1 MTNVLLFVIYAIIGL
16 ICVSLAV
23 SALRT
28 KGQQAR
34 VGTALFWSLLG
45 IIFILGDYIPAN
57 IVGVLIIVMAI
68 LSATKQVKLVSF
80 NTTTEEFK
88 KESAAKIGNK
98 LFIPALV
105 LAILAFVIAQF
116 TNLGSYNAIGLS
128 GIGALIVILLISK
141 SSIGE
146 ANSETTRLLSQVGPT
161 AILPQILAALGGAGE
176 MPTASAGVGDVIAGG
191 VSQVIPTGNI
201 WLGVTAYCVGMALFT
216 AVMGNAFAAF
226 SVITAGIGVPFVFAL
241 GANPLIA
248 SALALT
254 AGFCGTLLTP
264 MAANFNIVPAS
275 ILDIKN
281 QYGVIKAQAPF
292 AVIMLII
299 HIILMRFL
307 AF

>member
-1 MTNVLLFVIYAIIGL
+1 MTMVDAILFVIYAIIGL
-16 ICVSLAV
+16 ICISLAV
-23 SALRT
+23 IALRT
-28 KGQQAR
+28 NGQQSR
-34 VGTALFWSLLG
+34 IGTALFWTVLG
-45 IIFILGDYIPAN
+45 VIFILGNWIPAN
-57 IVGVLIIVMAI
+57 VVGVLIVIMAI
-68 LSATKQVKLVSF
+68 LSATKQVKLV
-80 NTTTEEFK
+80 NIKTTTEEFK
-88 KESAAKIGNK
+88 KESASKIGNK

-116 TNLGSYNAIGLS
+116 TNLGSFNAIGLS
-128 GIGALIVILLISK
+128 GIGALIVILVISK
-141 SSIGE
+141 SNIGE
-146 ANSETTRLLSQVGPT
+146 ANSEATRLLSQVGPT
-161 AILPQILAALGGAGE
+161 AILPQILAALG
-176 MPTASAGVGDVIAGG
+176 TLFTIAGVGDVIAGG
-191 VSQVIPTGNI
+191 VSQVIPSGNI

-248 SALALT
+248 GALALT

-275 ILDIKN
+275 ILDLKN

-292 AVIMLII
+292 AIIMLII

>member
-146 ANSETTRLLSQVGPT
+146 ANSEATRLLSQVGPT
-161 AILPQILAALGGAGE
+161 AILPQILAALG
-176 MPTASAGVGDVIAGG
+176 TLFTIAGVGDVIAGG
-191 VSQVIPTGNI
+191 VSQMIPTGNI
-201 WLGVTAYCVGMALFT
+201 WLGVTAYYVGMALFT

-226 SVITAGIGVPFVFAL
+226 SGITAGIGVPFVFAL
-241 GANPLIA
+241 GANRLIA

>member
-146 ANSETTRLLSQVGPT
+146 ANSEATRLLSQVGPT
-161 AILPQILAALGGAGE
+161 AILPQILAALG
-176 MPTASAGVGDVIAGG
+176 TLFTIAGVGDVIAGG

-292 AVIMLII
+292 AIIMLII

>member
-28 KGQQAR
+28 KGQQAC
-34 VGTALFWSLLG
+34 VGTALFWSILG
-45 IIFILGDYIPAN
+45 IIFILGNYIPAN

-116 TNLGSYNAIGLS
+116 THLGSYNAIGLS

-146 ANSETTRLLSQVGPT
+146 ANSEATRLLSQVGPT
-161 AILPQILAALGGAGE
+161 AILPQILAALG
-176 MPTASAGVGDVIAGG
+176 TLFTIAGVGDVIAGG

>member
-1 MTNVLLFVIYAIIGL
+1 MADVLLFVIYAIIGV

-23 SALRT
+23 SAMRS
-28 KGQQAR
+28 KNQPAR
-34 VGTALFWSLLG
+34 IGTFLFWSVLG
-45 IIFILGDYIPAN
+45 AIFILGDYIPAN
-57 IVGVLIIVMAI
+57 VVGMLIVLMAI
-68 LSATKQVKLVSF
+68 LSATKQVKLVSLK
-80 NTTTEEFK
+80 TTTEEFK
-88 KESAAKIGNK
+88 KESAAKVGNK

-128 GIGALIVILLISK
+128 GMGALIVILIISK
-141 SSIGE
+141 SNIWE
-146 ANSETTRLLSQVGPT
+146 ANQEATRLLSQVGPT
-161 AILPQILAALGGAGE
+161 AILPQILAALG
-176 MPTASAGVGDVIAGG
+176 TLFTIAGVGDVIASG
-191 VSQVIPTGNI
+191 VSQVIPEGNI

-226 SVITAGIGVPFVFAL
+226 SVITAGIGVPFVFTL
-241 GANPLIA
+241 GGNPLIA
-248 SALALT
+248 GALALT

-275 ILDIKN
+275 ILNLKN
-281 QYGVIKAQAPF
+281 QYGVIKAQAAF
-292 AVIMLII
+292 AIIMLII

>member
-34 VGTALFWSLLG
+34 VGTALFWSILG

-88 KESAAKIGNK
+88 QESAAKIGNK

-146 ANSETTRLLSQVGPT
+146 ANSEATRLLSQVGPT
-161 AILPQILAALGGAGE
+161 AILPQILAALG
-176 MPTASAGVGDVIAGG
+176 TLFTIAGVGDVIAGG

-241 GANPLIA
+241 GADPLIA
-248 SALALT
+248 STLTLT

>member
-1 MTNVLLFVIYAIIGL
+1 MMNMVDLLLFIIYTIIGL
-16 ICVSLAV
+16 ICISLAV
-23 SALRT
+23 SAMRSNN
-28 KGQQAR
+28 QPAR
-34 VGTALFWSLLG
+34 IGTFLFWSVLG
-45 IIFILGDYIPAN
+45 VIFILGDYIPAN
-57 IVGVLIIVMAI
+57 VVGMLIVLMAI
-68 LSATKQVKLVSF
+68 LSATKQVKLVSLK
-80 NTTTEEFK
+80 TTTEEFK
-88 KESAAKIGNK
+88 KESAAKVGNK

-105 LAILAFVIAQF
+105 LAVLAFVIAQF

-128 GIGALIVILLISK
+128 GIGALIVILIISK
-141 SSIGE
+141 SNIGE
-146 ANSETTRLLSQVGPT
+146 ANQEATRLLSQVGPT
-161 AILPQILAALGGAGE
+161 AILPQILAALG
-176 MPTASAGVGDVIAGG
+176 TLFTIAGVGEVIASG
-191 VSQVIPTGNI
+191 VSQVIPEGNI

-241 GANPLIA
+241 GGNPLIA
-248 SALALT
+248 GALALT

-275 ILDIKN
+275 ILNLKN
-281 QYGVIKAQAPF
+281 QYGVIKAQAVF

>member
-1 MTNVLLFVIYAIIGL
+1 MTNILLIVIYAIIGL

-23 SALRT
+23 FALRSKT
-28 KGQQAR
+28 QQAR
-34 VGTALFWSLLG
+34 VGTALFWSILG
-45 IIFILGDYIPAN
+45 IIFIFGDWIPAN
-57 IVGVLIIVMAI
+57 VVGVLIIVLAI
-68 LSATKQVKLVSF
+68 LSASKQVKVGSF
-80 NTTTEEFK
+80 KTTDEEFK
-88 KESAAKIGNK
+88 LESAKKIGNK

-105 LAILAFVIAQF
+105 LAILAFLIAQF

-128 GIGALIVILLISK
+128 GIGALIVMMVLSK
-141 SSIGE
+141 SNVKE
-146 ANSETTRLLSQVGPT
+146 ANNESIRLLSQVGPT
-161 AILPQILAALGGAGE
+161 AILPQILAALG
-176 MPTASAGVGDVIAGG
+176 TLFTVAGVGDVIAGG
-191 VSQVIPTGNI
+191 VSQVIPEGNI
-201 WLGVTAYCVGMALFT
+201 WLGVVAYCVGMAVFT

-248 SALALT
+248 GALALT

-275 ILDIKN
+275 ILELKN

-292 AVIMLII
+292 AIIMLII

>member
-28 KGQQAR
+28 KGQKAR

-146 ANSETTRLLSQVGPT
+146 ANSEATRLLSQVGPT
-161 AILPQILAALGGAGE
+161 AILPQILAALG
-176 MPTASAGVGDVIAGG
+176 TLFTIAGVGDVIAGG
-191 VSQVIPTGNI
+191 VSQMIPTGNI

>member
-146 ANSETTRLLSQVGPT
+146 ANSEATRLLSQVGPT
-161 AILPQILAALGGAGE
+161 AILPQILAALG
-176 MPTASAGVGDVIAGG
+176 TLFTIAGVGEVIAGE
-191 VSQVIPTGNI
+191 
-201 WLGVTAYCVGMALFT
+201 
-216 AVMGNAFAAF
+216 
-226 SVITAGIGVPFVFAL
+226 
-241 GANPLIA
+241 
-248 SALALT
+248 
-254 AGFCGTLLTP
+254 
-264 MAANFNIVPAS
+264 
-275 ILDIKN
+275 
-281 QYGVIKAQAPF
+281 
-292 AVIMLII
+292 
-299 HIILMRFL
+299 
-307 AF
+307 

>member
-146 ANSETTRLLSQVGPT
+146 ANSEATRLLSQVGPT
-161 AILPQILAALGGAGE
+161 AILPQILAALG
-176 MPTASAGVGDVIAGG
+176 TLFTIAGVGDVIAGG

-241 GANPLIA
+241 GANTLIA

>member
-1 MTNVLLFVIYAIIGL
+1 MTNILLTVIYAIIGL

-23 SALRT
+23 FALRSKT
-28 KGQQAR
+28 QQAR
-34 VGTALFWSLLG
+34 VGTALFWSILG
-45 IIFILGDYIPAN
+45 IIFIFGDWIPAN
-57 IVGVLIIVMAI
+57 VVGVLIIVLAI
-68 LSATKQVKLVSF
+68 LSASKQVKVGSF
-80 NTTTEEFK
+80 KTTDEEFK
-88 KESAAKIGNK
+88 LESAKKIGNK

-105 LAILAFVIAQF
+105 LAILAFLIAQF

-128 GIGALIVILLISK
+128 GIGALIVMMVLSK
-141 SSIGE
+141 SNVKE
-146 ANSETTRLLSQVGPT
+146 ANNESIRLLSQVGPT
-161 AILPQILAALGGAGE
+161 AILPQILAALG
-176 MPTASAGVGDVIAGG
+176 TLFTVAGVGDVIAGG
-191 VSQVIPTGNI
+191 VSQVIPEGNI
-201 WLGVTAYCVGMALFT
+201 WLGVVAYCVGMALFT

-248 SALALT
+248 GALALT

-275 ILDIKN
+275 ILELKN

-292 AVIMLII
+292 AIIMLII

>member
-1 MTNVLLFVIYAIIGL
+1 MVDSLLFVIYAIIGL
-16 ICVSLAV
+16 ICISLAV
-23 SALRT
+23 SAMRS
-28 KGQQAR
+28 KEQPAR
-34 VGTALFWSLLG
+34 IGTGLFWAILG

-57 IVGVLIIVMAI
+57 VIGILIIVMAV
-68 LSATKQVKLVSF
+68 LSASKQVKVVSF
-80 NTTTEEFK
+80 KTSSDEFK
-88 KESAAKIGNK
+88 QESAAKIGNK

-116 TNLGSYNAIGLS
+116 TELGSYNAIGLS
-128 GIGALIVILLISK
+128 GIGALIVILIISK
-141 SSIGE
+141 SNVKE
-146 ANSETTRLLSQVGPT
+146 ANTEANRLLSQVGPT
-161 AILPQILAALGGAGE
+161 AILPQILAALG
-176 MPTASAGVGDVIAGG
+176 TLFTIAGVGDVIAGG
-191 VSQVIPTGNI
+191 VSQVIPEGNI
-201 WLGVTAYCVGMALFT
+201 WVGVIAYCVGMALFT

-241 GANPLIA
+241 GADPIIA
-248 SALALT
+248 GALGLT

-275 ILDIKN
+275 ILDLKN

-292 AVIMLII
+292 AIVMLII

>member
-146 ANSETTRLLSQVGPT
+146 ANSEATRLLSQVGPT
-161 AILPQILAALGGAGE
+161 AILPQILAALG
-176 MPTASAGVGDVIAGG
+176 TLFTIAGVGDVIAGG
-191 VSQVIPTGNI
+191 VSQMIPTGNI

-248 SALALT
+248 RALALT

>member
-34 VGTALFWSLLG
+34 VGTALFWSLFG

-146 ANSETTRLLSQVGPT
+146 ANSEATRLLSQVGPT
-161 AILPQILAALGGAGE
+161 AILPQILAALG
-176 MPTASAGVGDVIAGG
+176 TLFTIAGVGDVIAGG
-191 VSQVIPTGNI
+191 VSQVVPTGNI

>member
-88 KESAAKIGNK
+88 KETAAKIGNT

-146 ANSETTRLLSQVGPT
+146 ANSEATRLLSQVGPT
-161 AILPQILAALGGAGE
+161 AILPQILAALG
-176 MPTASAGVGDVIAGG
+176 TLFTIAGVGEVIAEG
-191 VSQVIPTGNI
+191 VSQVVPTGNI

>member
-1 MTNVLLFVIYAIIGL
+1 MTNILLTVIYAIIGL

-23 SALRT
+23 FALRSKT
-28 KGQQAR
+28 QQAR
-34 VGTALFWSLLG
+34 VGTALFWSILG
-45 IIFILGDYIPAN
+45 IIFIFGDWIPAN
-57 IVGVLIIVMAI
+57 VVGVLIIVLAI
-68 LSATKQVKLVSF
+68 LSASKQVKVGSF
-80 NTTTEEFK
+80 KTTDEEFK
-88 KESAAKIGNK
+88 LESAKKIGNK

-105 LAILAFVIAQF
+105 LAILAFLIAQF

-128 GIGALIVILLISK
+128 GIGALIVMMVLSK
-141 SSIGE
+141 SNVKE
-146 ANSETTRLLSQVGPT
+146 ANNESIRLLSQVGPT
-161 AILPQILAALGGAGE
+161 AILPQILAALG
-176 MPTASAGVGDVIAGG
+176 TLFTVAGVGDVIAGG
-191 VSQVIPTGNI
+191 VSQVIPEGNI
-201 WLGVTAYCVGMALFT
+201 WLGVVAYCVGMAVFT

-248 SALALT
+248 GALALT

-275 ILDIKN
+275 ILELKN

-292 AVIMLII
+292 AIIMLII

>member
-1 MTNVLLFVIYAIIGL
+1 MTMVDAILFVIYAIIGL
-16 ICVSLAV
+16 ICISLAV
-23 SALRT
+23 VALRT
-28 KGQQAR
+28 NGQQSR
-34 VGTALFWSLLG
+34 IGTALFWTILG
-45 IIFILGDYIPAN
+45 VIFILGNWIPAN
-57 IVGVLIIVMAI
+57 VVGILIVVMAV
-68 LSATKQVKLVSF
+68 LSASKQVKLV
-80 NTTTEEFK
+80 NIKTTTEEFK
-88 KESAAKIGNK
+88 KESASKIGNK

-116 TNLGSYNAIGLS
+116 TSLGSFNAIGLS
-128 GIGALIVILLISK
+128 GIGALIVILFISK
-141 SSIGE
+141 SNIGE
-146 ANSETTRLLSQVGPT
+146 ANSEATRLLSQVGPT
-161 AILPQILAALGGAGE
+161 AILPQILAALG
-176 MPTASAGVGDVIAGG
+176 TLFTIAGVGNVISSG
-191 VSQVIPTGNI
+191 VSQVIPSGNI

-241 GANPLIA
+241 GADPLIA
-248 SALALT
+248 GALALT

-275 ILDIKN
+275 ILDLKN

-292 AVIMLII
+292 AIIMLII

>member
-1 MTNVLLFVIYAIIGL
+1 MVDILLFVIYAIIGL
-16 ICVSLAV
+16 ICISLAV
-23 SALRT
+23 SAMRS
-28 KGQQAR
+28 KEQPAR
-34 VGTALFWSLLG
+34 IGTGLFWSILG

-57 IVGVLIIVMAI
+57 IIGILIIVMAV
-68 LSATKQVKLVSF
+68 LSASKQVRMVSF
-80 NTTTEEFK
+80 KTSTDEFK
-88 KESAAKIGNK
+88 QESAAKIGNK

-116 TNLGSYNAIGLS
+116 TELGSYNAIGLS
-128 GIGALIVILLISK
+128 GIGALIVILIISK
-141 SSIGE
+141 SNVKE
-146 ANSETTRLLSQVGPT
+146 ANTEATRLLSQVGPT
-161 AILPQILAALGGAGE
+161 AILPQILAALG
-176 MPTASAGVGDVIAGG
+176 TLFTIAGVGDVIAGG
-191 VSQVIPTGNI
+191 VSQVIPEGNV
-201 WLGVTAYCVGMALFT
+201 WVGVIAYCVGMALFT

-241 GANPLIA
+241 GADPIIA
-248 SALALT
+248 GALGLT

-275 ILDIKN
+275 ILDLKN

-292 AVIMLII
+292 AIVMLII

>member
-1 MTNVLLFVIYAIIGL
+1 MVDILLFVIYAIIGL
-16 ICVSLAV
+16 ICISLAV
-23 SALRT
+23 SAMCS
-28 KGQQAR
+28 KEQPAR
-34 VGTALFWSLLG
+34 IGTGLFWSILG

-57 IVGVLIIVMAI
+57 IIGILIIVMAV
-68 LSATKQVKLVSF
+68 LSASKQVRMVSF
-80 NTTTEEFK
+80 KTSTDEFK
-88 KESAAKIGNK
+88 QESAAKIGNK

-116 TNLGSYNAIGLS
+116 TELGSYNAIGLS
-128 GIGALIVILLISK
+128 GIGALIVILIISK
-141 SSIGE
+141 SNIKE
-146 ANSETTRLLSQVGPT
+146 ANTEATRLLSQVGPT
-161 AILPQILAALGGAGE
+161 AILPQILAALG
-176 MPTASAGVGDVIAGG
+176 TLFTIAGVGDVIAGG
-191 VSQVIPTGNI
+191 VSQVIPEGNI
-201 WLGVTAYCVGMALFT
+201 WVGVIAYCVGMALFT

-241 GANPLIA
+241 GADPIIA
-248 SALALT
+248 GALGLT

-275 ILDIKN
+275 ILDLKN

-292 AVIMLII
+292 AIVMLII

>member
-1 MTNVLLFVIYAIIGL
+1 MVDLLLFIIYTIIGL
-16 ICVSLAV
+16 ICISLAV
-23 SALRT
+23 SAMRSNN
-28 KGQQAR
+28 QPAR
-34 VGTALFWSLLG
+34 IGTFLFWSVLG
-45 IIFILGDYIPAN
+45 VIFILGDYIPAN
-57 IVGVLIIVMAI
+57 VVGMLIVLMAI
-68 LSATKQVKLVSF
+68 LSATKQVKLVSLK
-80 NTTTEEFK
+80 TTTEEFK
-88 KESAAKIGNK
+88 KESAAKVGNK

-105 LAILAFVIAQF
+105 LAVLAFVIAQF

-128 GIGALIVILLISK
+128 GIGALIVILIISK
-141 SSIGE
+141 SNIGE
-146 ANSETTRLLSQVGPT
+146 ANQEATRLLSQVGPT
-161 AILPQILAALGGAGE
+161 AILPQILAALG
-176 MPTASAGVGDVIAGG
+176 TLFTIAGVGEVIASG
-191 VSQVIPTGNI
+191 VSQVIPEGNI

-241 GANPLIA
+241 GGNPLIA
-248 SALALT
+248 GALALT

-275 ILDIKN
+275 ILNLKN
-281 QYGVIKAQAPF
+281 QYGVIKAQAVF